1 MLVTTSWFMA
11 ENRTNTTLHSTKR
24 SADFTSLASPSI
36 RRNASLTSQ
45 ASSSSGTYSLQ
56 TVSPPPPRKLKL
68 FKTRLNLEIRLSC
81 VPFSAW
87 PSTAPVSSGPLPPSR
102 NPFASSH
109 AVTQP
114 GNRSNRRLMHSTA
127 SRQRSLQPQQC
138 HISHHTK
145 KPSSL

>member
-11 ENRTNTTLHSTKR
+11 ENRTNTSPHSTKR
-24 SADFTSLASPSI
+24 SADFTSPASPSI
-36 RRNASLTSQ
+36 LRNASSRSQ
-45 ASSSSGTYSLQ
+45 ASSSSRTYSLQ
-56 TVSPPPPRKLKL
+56 TVSPPPPRKLKR

-87 PSTAPVSSGPLPPSR
+87 PSTAPVSSGTLPPSR

-114 GNRSNRRLMHSTA
+114 GNGSNRRLRRSTV
-127 SRQRSLQPQQC
+127 SRPRSLQRQKC

-145 KPSSL
+145 KPRSL